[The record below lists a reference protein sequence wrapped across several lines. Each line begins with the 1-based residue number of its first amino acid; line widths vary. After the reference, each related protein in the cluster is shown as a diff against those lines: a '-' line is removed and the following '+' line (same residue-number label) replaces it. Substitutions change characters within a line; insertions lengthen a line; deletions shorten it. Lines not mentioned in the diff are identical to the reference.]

1 MSGVT
6 VRNELRVTTGAL
18 QPFVHT
24 ADDLIERRT
33 VDGGRPCTRVP
44 AAAELLK
51 DGTDGNRVCLRPSND
66 VCLAV
71 RQTIR
76 TEQRIMR

>member
-1 MSGVT
+1 M
-6 VRNELRVTTGAL
+6 TTGAL
-18 QPFVHT
+18 QPFVQT
-24 ADDLIERRT
+24 ADDLIERRI
-33 VDGGRPCTRVP
+33 VNGGRPCTRVP

-51 DGTDGNRVCLRPSND
+51 DGTYRNRVCLRPSND

-76 TEQRIMR
+76 TEQRIVR